1 MKMKVGQ
8 LNNLTEEK
16 LMEWLKSYL
25 DFGEIVNDDFPSKGV
40 SSWYPYGYALIKNIL
55 KLASNILIK
64 NAGFQEIVLP
74 SFVHGE
80 DFMKECRHIKDF
92 SEHVYWS
99 PLYKEDDLHVVTP
112 TIEAQLGSLYA
123 RWLRD
128 SKALPY
134 KYFTIRSVAR
144 YITGRTIPLR
154 KNRDL
159 WPFFEGLSAHASETD
174 LYHTIQQ
181 EAEFM
186 KEFFEILGIPVLIIE
201 TPKIT
206 PKLQEYSERRIEV
219 ITITQDKRVVILAT
233 IYDLGKMFSKV
244 YDISYSVKNTKYY
257 TLMTAIGLSGRVL
270 ATLLT
275 INGDN
280 EGFIIPPFLAPVLV
294 AILPV
299 YDKNILN
306 KQAKKIEKY
315 LLSKEITSK
324 VFLATSSLG
333 ERRRKIKAM
342 GIPFI
347 IEIGPNEIKSSVIQV
362 KQRIETN
369 VVNCSLEKLP
379 KIIKTQCK
387 SLEKTIKSRAV
398 GQFKLLNRT
407 AKSKVDFLYFAR
419 NELLTKASLCDKS
432 TCYEGISKQTSK
444 KIIGRAYDESLD
456 SKDKCIICGKTAV
469 QNLYFGAKW
478 RGEK

>member
-1 MKMKVGQ
+1 
-8 LNNLTEEK
+8 
-16 LMEWLKSYL
+16 
-25 DFGEIVNDDFPSKGV
+25 
-40 SSWYPYGYALIKNIL
+40 
-55 KLASNILIK
+55 
-64 NAGFQEIVLP
+64 
-74 SFVHGE
+74 
-80 DFMKECRHIKDF
+80 
-92 SEHVYWS
+92 
-99 PLYKEDDLHVVTP
+99 
-112 TIEAQLGSLYA
+112 
-123 RWLRD
+123 
-128 SKALPY
+128 
-134 KYFTIRSVAR
+134 
-144 YITGRTIPLR
+144 
-154 KNRDL
+154 
-159 WPFFEGLSAHASETD
+159 
-174 LYHTIQQ
+174 
-181 EAEFM
+181 M

-233 IYDLGKMFSKV
+233 IYDLGKIFSKV

-280 EGFIIPPFLAPVLV
+280 KGFIIPPFLAPVLV

-398 GQFKLLNRT
+398 GQFKLLNCT
-407 AKSKVDFLYFAR
+407 AKSKVDFLYFAK
-419 NELLTKASLCDKS
+419 NELLTKASFCDKS
-432 TCYEGISKQTSK
+432 TCYEGISKQTGK

-469 QNLYFGAKW
+469 QNLYFGVKW